1 MSKRVN
7 SAFTLIELLVVIS
20 IIGIL
25 IALSI
30 FGLQGAR
37 ESSRDARRKA
47 DLELIRSGLEI
58 YKSDCNSYPAPV
70 NGKVPSPLTG
80 NGSSTGCATT
90 NTYIQ
95 AVPKDP
101 LDPNRTYPYT
111 LLPSGIYGICAAL
124 EQTPP
129 PGQFLA
135 NCGSCGVACNYAVGN
150 P

>member
-1 MSKRVN
+1 MTKG
-7 SAFTLIELLVVIS
+7 FTLIELLVVVS

-58 YKSDCNSYPAPV
+58 YKSDCDAYPMTLGTALVGDDP
-70 NGKVPSPLTG
+70 G
-80 NGSSTGCATT
+80 NEGCDG
-90 NTYIQ
+90 NTYI
-95 AVPKDP
+95 ASVPGDP
-101 LDPNRTYPYT
+101 LGSAYYYASDGT
-111 LLPSGIYGICAAL
+111 IYRVCAAL
-124 EQTPP
+124 EQSPTTPD
-129 PGQFLA
+129 
-135 NCGSCGVACNYAVGN
+135 SCTGCTNCNYKVVN